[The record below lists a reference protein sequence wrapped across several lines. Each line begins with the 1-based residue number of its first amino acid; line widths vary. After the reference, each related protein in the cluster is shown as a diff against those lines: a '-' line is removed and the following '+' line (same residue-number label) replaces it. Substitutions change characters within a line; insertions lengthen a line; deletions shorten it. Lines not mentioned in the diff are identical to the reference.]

1 LRDIFFGLGPA
12 SRAEP
17 ALTTN
22 PSVPK
27 ITFLPGNQTIEY
39 ESSQLAYAGEG
50 RRGSL
55 LDVALSS
62 AALNSGPNNTIDLR
76 HACGGI
82 CACIT
87 CHVIVKQGAEHLSP
101 MEHDE
106 EDRIYRI
113 PDYSLHSRLAC
124 RAVVLQKPGGEA
136 ANKRSPEITVV
147 IPDIPGRGDP
157 RG

>member
-1 LRDIFFGLGPA
+1 
-12 SRAEP
+12 
-17 ALTTN
+17 
-22 PSVPK
+22 VPK

-55 LDVALSS
+55 LDVALNKG
-62 AALNSGPNNTIDLR
+62 LNHGVALR

-82 CACIT
+82 CACTT
-87 CHVIVKQGAEHLSP
+87 CHVVVKEGAEHLSP
-101 MEHDE
+101 MEPDE

-113 PDYSLHSRLAC
+113 PAYGLHSRLAC
-124 RAVVLQKPGGEA
+124 RAVVREMAGGES
-136 ANKRSPEITVV
+136 ANQSSPEIIVL

-157 RG
+157 RT